1 MKTKIEIKSVFGK
14 VLFELKK
21 ENNSIKE
28 TLIEAVKINTDLS
41 RANLSGENISGADLS
56 RANLSGADLSRANLS
71 GADLSRANLY
81 EADLS
86 RANLYGAN
94 LYGANLYGANLYEAD
109 LSRANLS
116 GAYLY
121 GANLYGA
128 NLSGAYISGENISGA
143 NLSRANLS
151 GANLSG
157 AKIKIATVFTGL
169 YRHIVIPFISE
180 DNKKYVKMGCFTRTV
195 EEWDADFWNN
205 PDEFPNDGS
214 EKSKLRLFAYETA
227 RKWFDIKEF

>member
-14 VLFELKK
+14 VLFELEK

-28 TLIEAVKINTDLS
+28 TLIEAVKINTYLSGANLYGANLFGANLS
-41 RANLSGENISGADLS
+41 RANLSEAD
-56 RANLSGADLSRANLS
+56 LSGADLSEADLSGANLFGADLSGAKLS
-71 GADLSRANLY
+71 GADLSGANLFGADLSGVKLSGANLY
-81 EADLS
+81 GADLS
-86 RANLYGAN
+86 GVNLYGAN
-94 LYGANLYGANLYEAD
+94 LYGANLYRADLSEAD
-109 LSRANLS
+109 LF
-116 GAYLY
+116 G
-121 GANLYGA
+121 
-128 NLSGAYISGENISGA
+128 I
-143 NLSRANLS
+143 
-151 GANLSG
+151 
-157 AKIKIATVFTGL
+157 KIKTAVVFTGL
-169 YRHIVIPFISE
+169 YKYIVIPFISE